1 MEHEFPFGTSRPE
14 KGLPFPDVCSSR
26 KFSTG
31 MTSYSSFP
39 KEGEGVGGAGA
50 TFKILFQEGGG
61 LVSHDF
67 VGKLSP

>member
-1 MEHEFPFGTSRPE
+1 MF
-14 KGLPFPDVCSSR
+14 CSSR

-39 KEGEGVGGAGA
+39 KEGEGVGGVGGVGA

-61 LVSHDF
+61 LVSNVF
-67 VGKLSP
+67 VDKLSP